1 MQDETSIRRE
11 KRKTEIFETINDWEL
26 SNVIYQITDPGSSEN
41 KQEKYQKT
49 TPRHIIL
56 KLHKIKDKL
65 KKILKEVRGKKH
77 HTYRETTIRITFNFS
92 ETMWARREWNKI
104 FKVLREEKPTTLEFC
119 ALQYCPLKVK
129 EK

>member
-1 MQDETSIRRE
+1 M
-11 KRKTEIFETINDWEL
+11 
-26 SNVIYQITDPGSSEN
+26 SNVTYQITDPGSSEN

-92 ETMWARREWNKI
+92 ETM
-104 FKVLREEKPTTLEFC
+104 
-119 ALQYCPLKVK
+119 
-129 EK
+129 